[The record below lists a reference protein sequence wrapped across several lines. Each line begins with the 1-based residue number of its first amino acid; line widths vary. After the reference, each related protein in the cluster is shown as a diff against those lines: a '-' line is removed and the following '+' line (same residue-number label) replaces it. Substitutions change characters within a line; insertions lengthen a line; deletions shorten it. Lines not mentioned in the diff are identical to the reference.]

1 MKKIITTL
9 AVAAFL
15 AGCASTPQEKSAS
28 VLIEMQMKKTDLI
41 KNQHIP
47 AGLGIGISKDEQ
59 IAMEKADQ
67 NARVDLAKEV
77 DMRMKALTKNFKE
90 EVGGDIAEHFQSA
103 SKTVVD
109 TKLNGA
115 TLTDVKIETTEEGQF
130 KIYGIM
136 TLNVD
141 LVGEYLKSL
150 QDTDAANEAL
160 KNKIRAAADKAYA
173 EIDAEIAA
181 EKNAAEKK

>member
-1 MKKIITTL
+1 MKKLIAAL

-15 AGCASTPQEKSAS
+15 VGCASTPQEKAANIL
-28 VLIEMQMKKTDLI
+28 VEMQMKKTNLI
-41 KNQHIP
+41 KKDHNP

-59 IAMEKADQ
+59 IALDKADQ
-67 NARVDLAKEV
+67 NARVDLAKEIDV
-77 DMRMKALTKNFKE
+77 QMKALTKNFKE

-103 SKTVVD
+103 SKTIVN
-109 TKLNGA
+109 THLNGA

-141 LVGEYLKSL
+141 LVSEYLKSL
-150 QDTDAANEAL
+150 QDTEAANEAM

-173 EIDAEIAA
+173 EIDAET
-181 EKNAAEKK
+181 K

>member
-1 MKKIITTL
+1 MKKLIAAL

-15 AGCASTPQEKSAS
+15 VGCASTPQEKAANIL
-28 VLIEMQMKKTDLI
+28 VEMQMKKTNLI
-41 KNQHIP
+41 KKDHIP

-59 IAMEKADQ
+59 IALDKADQ
-67 NARVDLAKEV
+67 NARVDLAKEIDV
-77 DMRMKALTKNFKE
+77 QMKALTKNFKE

-103 SKTVVD
+103 SKTIVN
-109 TKLNGA
+109 TRLNGA

-141 LVGEYLKSL
+141 LVSEYLKSL
-150 QDTDAANEAL
+150 QDTEAANEAM

-173 EIDAEIAA
+173 EIDAET
-181 EKNAAEKK
+181 K

>member
-1 MKKIITTL
+1 MKKLIAAL

-15 AGCASTPQEKSAS
+15 VGCASTPQEKAANIL
-28 VLIEMQMKKTDLI
+28 VEMQMKKTNLI
-41 KNQHIP
+41 KKDHIP

-59 IAMEKADQ
+59 IALDKADQ
-67 NARVDLAKEV
+67 NARVDLAKEIDV
-77 DMRMKALTKNFKE
+77 QMKALTKNFKE

-103 SKTVVD
+103 SKTIVN
-109 TKLNGA
+109 THLNGA

-141 LVGEYLKSL
+141 LVSEYLKSL
-150 QDTDAANEAL
+150 QDTEAANEAM

-173 EIDAEIAA
+173 EIDAET
-181 EKNAAEKK
+181 K

>member
-1 MKKIITTL
+1 MKKIITAL

-67 NARVDLAKEV
+67 NARVDLAKEIDV
-77 DMRMKALTKNFKE
+77 QMKALTKNFKE

-181 EKNAAEKK
+181 EKK

>member
-1 MKKIITTL
+1 MKKLIAAL

-15 AGCASTPQEKSAS
+15 VGCASTPQEKAANIL
-28 VLIEMQMKKTDLI
+28 VEMQMKKTNLI
-41 KNQHIP
+41 KKDHIP

-59 IAMEKADQ
+59 IALDKADQ
-67 NARVDLAKEV
+67 NARVDLAKEIDV
-77 DMRMKALTKNFKE
+77 QMKALTKNFKE

-103 SKTVVD
+103 SKTIVN
-109 TKLNGA
+109 THLNGA
-115 TLTDVKIETTEEGQF
+115 TLIDVKIETTEEGQF

-141 LVGEYLKSL
+141 LVSEYLKSL
-150 QDTDAANEAL
+150 QDTEAANEAM

-173 EIDAEIAA
+173 EIDAET
-181 EKNAAEKK
+181 K